1 MDLKHRVTISV
12 VRPGSIRDPVL
23 KSGSLKLRSR
33 LLNMILGE
41 EVGLLVITPGDSV
54 ETVEI
59 REVKKGGT
67 EDGNNQ
73 TASECSI

>member
-1 MDLKHRVTISV
+1 MNLKHRVTISV
-12 VRPGSIRDPVL
+12 TRPGGIRDPVL

-33 LLNMILGE
+33 LLNLLLGE
-41 EVGLLVITPGDSV
+41 KVDLLVITPGDSV

-67 EDGNNQ
+67 EDGQNQ
-73 TASECSI
+73 TASGSGI

>member
-12 VRPGSIRDPVL
+12 TRPDGIRDPVVQ
-23 KSGSLKLRSR
+23 SGSLEFRSR
-33 LLNMILGE
+33 LLNLLLGE
-41 EVGLLVITPGDSV
+41 KVGLLVITPGDSV

-67 EDGNNQ
+67 EDGQNQ

>member
-12 VRPGSIRDPVL
+12 TRPGGIRDPVL

-33 LLNMILGE
+33 LLNLLLGE
-41 EVGLLVITPGDSV
+41 KVDLLVITPGDSV

-67 EDGNNQ
+67 EDGQNQ
-73 TASECSI
+73 TASDCGI